1 MKSIKRGRGPS
12 FMGGIGGIFACL
24 FGVFWTLT
32 AVSMGAPLPFCAFG
46 VLFIAIAAIEA
57 IYNFRNAS
65 GKNRY
70 SEFDIVDH
78 TEESDPFNERFG
90 INTSERNVDVRVG
103 ESRFC
108 PYCGAPTAEG
118 FEFCNQCGKKLP

>member
-12 FMGGIGGIFACL
+12 FMGGVGNIFACL
-24 FGVFWTLT
+24 FGIFWTFS
-32 AVSMGAPLPFCAFG
+32 AYSMGAPLPFCAFG
-46 VLFIAIAAIEA
+46 VLFIGIAVVSAV
-57 IYNFRNAS
+57 YNFRNAT

-78 TEESDPFNERFG
+78 TEEEDPLNGFFG
-90 INTSERNVDVRVG
+90 AAPSSADGGVK

-108 PYCGAPTAEG
+108 PYCGSPAADN
-118 FEFCNQCGKKLP
+118 FEFCNQCGRKLP

>member
-12 FMGGIGGIFACL
+12 FMGGIGNIIGAL
-24 FGVFWTLT
+24 FGVFWTLS
-32 AVSMGAPLPFCAFG
+32 AFSIGAPLPFCAFG
-46 VLFIAIAAIEA
+46 LLFIAIAVVSAV
-57 IYNFRNAS
+57 YNFRNAT

-78 TEESDPFNERFG
+78 TEEEDPLNGFFG
-90 INTSERNVDVRVG
+90 AAPSSADGGVK

-108 PYCGAPTAEG
+108 PYCGSPAADD
-118 FEFCNQCGKKLP
+118 FEFCNQCGRKLP

>member
-12 FMGGIGGIFACL
+12 FMGGVGNIFACI
-24 FGVFWTLT
+24 FGVLWTLS
-32 AVSMGAPLPFCAFG
+32 AYSVGAPLPFCAFG
-46 VLFIAIAAIEA
+46 VLFIGIAIFSAV
-57 IYNFRNAS
+57 YNFRNAA

-78 TEESDPFNERFG
+78 GEEKDPLNEMFGNTVYSDNG
-90 INTSERNVDVRVG
+90 TLK

-108 PYCGAPTAEG
+108 PYCGSPAAED
-118 FEFCNQCGKKLP
+118 FEFCNQCGRKLP

>member
-12 FMGGIGGIFACL
+12 FMGGVGNIFACL
-24 FGVFWTLT
+24 FGIFWTFS
-32 AVSMGAPLPFCAFG
+32 AYSMGAPLPFCAFG
-46 VLFIAIAAIEA
+46 VLFIGIAVVSAV
-57 IYNFRNAS
+57 YNFRNAT

-78 TEESDPFNERFG
+78 TEEEDPLNGFFG
-90 INTSERNVDVRVG
+90 DAPSSAAATR

-108 PYCGAPTAEG
+108 PYCGSPAADD
-118 FEFCNQCGKKLP
+118 FEFCNQCGRKLP